1 MNNTKN
7 TICRILFL
15 VVVVLSQNLIAGG
28 KLRVAVMPVEGGNGI
43 SSSLKEAVR
52 LDLESQLVKS
62 GKVDVL
68 DRDKLKR
75 LSEEMKLSLEG
86 VIDPATMQELGKV
99 TGVSVFLFPR
109 ITSAW
114 SQVKRERIPL
124 VNEDEVLVQAGFQLA
139 LKLVETETSRILAS
153 EKARGSYFLKRM
165 ESEGGIPSRG
175 AALASARSRAME
187 QAGSIILTA
196 LYPVKVAHY
205 NANSGVVT
213 LNRGRD
219 ALKVGQKLKVFSVG
233 EAIIDPDTGEQLGSD
248 EEQIGLIQITET
260 RSKLSRASILKGR
273 VEVGAICR

>member
-7 TICRILFL
+7 IICRILFL
-15 VVVVLSQNLIAGG
+15 IVVGFSQNLLAGG

-43 SSSLKEAVR
+43 SSSLKETVR

-124 VNEDEVLVQAGFQLA
+124 VNEDEVVVQASFQLA

-153 EKARGSYFLKRM
+153 EKAKGSYYLKRM

-175 AALASARSRAME
+175 AALASARSRAIK
-187 QAGSIILTA
+187 QAGNIILSA

-205 NANSGVVT
+205 NASSGVVT

-219 ALKVGQKLKVFSVG
+219 ALKVGQKMKVFSVG

-248 EEQIGLIQITET
+248 EEQIGVIQVTET

>member
-1 MNNTKN
+1 MNNAKN
-7 TICRILFL
+7 SICPILLIFFL
-15 VVVVLSQNLIAGG
+15 IFSQNILAGG
-28 KLRVAVMPVEGGNGI
+28 KLRVAVMPVEGGRGI
-43 SSSLKEAVR
+43 SSSLKETVR

-68 DRDKLKR
+68 DRDKLKQ

-86 VIDPATMQELGKV
+86 IIDPATMQELGKV

-124 VNEDEVLVQAGFQLA
+124 VNEDEVVVQAGFQLA

-153 EKARGSYFLKRM
+153 EKAKGGYYLKRM
-165 ESEGGIPSRG
+165 ESEGGIPGREG
-175 AALASARSRAME
+175 ALASARSRAIK
-187 QAGSIILTA
+187 QAGNIILTA

-205 NANSGVVT
+205 NASSGVVT
-213 LNRGRD
+213 LNRGKD
-219 ALKVGQKLKVFSVG
+219 ALKVGQKLKVFSMG

-248 EEQIGLIQITET
+248 EEQIGIIKVTET

-273 VEVGAICR
+273 VEVGAVCR